1 MKRRDLL
8 AALPGGST
16 TESPEYP
23 DDPTVSQFANRVL
36 PKVQR
41 TTAGLE
47 PYTGAWGSDQLLHLL
62 RRTTFGAAKA
72 DVDALRG
79 KNVAQAVDILLT
91 IPPDEPSQPL
101 SYDSRDTAVT
111 LGSTW
116 INAVTQDPAST
127 FNPSGARTNSLK
139 AWWVSLMLNQQ
150 LSIRE
155 KMVLFWHNHFV
166 TAAATVGEPRFSYR
180 YLALLRKHALGNFKD
195 LARQVSFDGAMLRY
209 LNGNTNT
216 KTSPNENYARELQ
229 ELFTIG
235 KGPEVAQ
242 GDYTNYTEA
251 DVKTAAK
258 VLTGWKDFRNA
269 DTTIGLTTWTFD
281 ATRHDVTNK
290 AFSARYGG
298 TVIVGGV
305 DGDRELN
312 ELIAM
317 IFAQPETATFL
328 CRKLYRWFV
337 YYVIDDWTE
346 TNIIAPLAET
356 LRNNNYNVLPLLSQ
370 LLKSAHFYDAVNAGC
385 VIKSPLDHVLGVC
398 RQFAIQ
404 FPAGDVVKQYAMWNY
419 LWNQAATTQMSIG
432 DPPDVSGWHA
442 YYQEPQ
448 YYELWIN
455 SDTLPKRSAWT
466 DRMMNSGYTTS
477 STTIIIDPIAFVKT
491 LSDPTDPNVII
502 NEATQVLFPLP
513 PTASQKTFL
522 KGVLLPGLPDY
533 EWQAEWGAYIA
544 DPTNTTKLNAVKG
557 KLKALLAFMMEMPEF
572 QLM

>member
-1 MKRRDLL
+1 MKRRELL
-8 AALPGGST
+8 EALAGGST
-16 TESPEYP
+16 PDSPGNP
-23 DDPTVSQFANRVL
+23 DDSTVSEFANRVM
-36 PKVQR
+36 PKVWR

-47 PYTGAWGSDQLLHLL
+47 QYTGGWGSSQVLHLL
-62 RRTTFGAAKA
+62 RRTTFSVAR
-72 DVDALRG
+72 VDIDSLKG
-79 KNVAQAVDILLT
+79 KNMTQAVDTLLT
-91 IPPDEPSQPL
+91 IPPDEASQPL

-116 INAVTQDPAST
+116 VNAVTQDPAST
-127 FNPSGARTNSLK
+127 FNPSGVRTNSLK

-166 TAAATVGEPRFSYR
+166 TAASTVGEPRFSYR
-180 YLALLRKHALGNFKD
+180 YLALLRKNALGNFKE

-216 KTSPNENYARELQ
+216 KTSANENFARELQ

-235 KGPEVAQ
+235 KGPEVGP

-251 DVKTAAK
+251 DVKAAAK

-269 DTTIGLTTWTFD
+269 DTTIGATTWTFD

-290 AFSARYGG
+290 TFSTRYGG

-305 DGDRELN
+305 DGDRELD

-317 IFAQPETATFL
+317 IFAQPETAKFL

-346 TNIIAPLAET
+346 ANIIAPLADT
-356 LRNNNYNVLPLLSQ
+356 LRNNNYNVVPVLSQ
-370 LLKSAHFYDAVNAGC
+370 LLKSAHFYDPVNTGC
-385 VIKSPLDHVLGVC
+385 VIKSPLEHVLGVC
-398 RQFAIQ
+398 RQFAVL
-404 FPAGDVVKQYAMWNY
+404 FPTGDVVKQYAMWNY
-419 LWNQAATTQMSIG
+419 LWSQASATQMNIG

-448 YYELWIN
+448 FYELWIN
-455 SDTLPKRSAWT
+455 SDTLPKRSQWT
-466 DRMMNSGYTTS
+466 DRMVNSGY
-477 STTIIIDPIAFVKT
+477 STGGAAIIIDPIAFVKT
-491 LSDPTDPNVII
+491 LSDPTDPNVIV
-502 NEATQVLFPLP
+502 NETAQHLFPLP
-513 PTASQKTFL
+513 LTASQQTFL

-544 DPTNTTKLNAVKG
+544 DPTNTTKLNAVKT
-557 KLKALLAFMMEMPEF
+557 KIKALLAFMMEMPEF